1 MLAQTLLFGHR
12 ARDALFL
19 FLYPIFETMTKKS
32 SASRKGLTP
41 FGILFLVAGAILF
54 AYFVKKSG
62 VSQIVDGIKRLGAG
76 FLLILA
82 ISSVRQIARSLAW
95 TLCMEAP
102 YRLRFRD
109 AFRARVMGD
118 AIGNIL
124 PFASFVF
131 SEPAKPALI
140 RDRVPFMAGLSAIA
154 IENIFYSLSVAVFI
168 FSGMI
173 ALLLSFSLPKGLRIA
188 SIVTLGVI
196 LVVIGLGFLLI
207 RRQMRFISGTAGF
220 LHRRGLDVKW
230 VEKGRTLEDRIYGFY
245 QRNRARFLPILMLE
259 VCFHLAGTCEIYV
272 ALSFISPLQPPTFLT
287 AFILESVNRVIT
299 VAFKFVPLRMGVD
312 EAGTGK
318 VSRVLQ
324 FTEVT
329 GVTLAIV
336 RKARDIFW
344 SSVGMALLVHR
355 GLSLRTVAREAEAA
369 LAEQARATAPPTM
382 PAQES
387 S

>member
-1 MLAQTLLFGHR
+1 
-12 ARDALFL
+12 
-19 FLYPIFETMTKKS
+19 
-32 SASRKGLTP
+32 
-41 FGILFLVAGAILF
+41 
-54 AYFVKKSG
+54 
-62 VSQIVDGIKRLGAG
+62 
-76 FLLILA
+76 
-82 ISSVRQIARSLAW
+82 
-95 TLCMEAP
+95 
-102 YRLRFRD
+102 
-109 AFRARVMGD
+109 MGD

-173 ALLLSFSLPKGLRIA
+173 ALLLSFTLPKGLRIA

-196 LVVIGLGFLLI
+196 LLVIGFGLLLI
-207 RRQMRFISGTAGF
+207 RKQLRFISGSAGL

-245 QRNRARFLPILMLE
+245 QRNRARFLPILLLE

-272 ALSFISPLQPPTFLT
+272 ALIFISPLRPPTLLT
-287 AFILESVNRVIT
+287 AFILESVNRVINI
-299 VAFKFVPLRMGVD
+299 AFKFVPLKMGVD

-318 VSRVLQ
+318 VSKVLQ

-344 SSVGMALLVHR
+344 SSVGMALLVQR
-355 GLSLRTVAREAEAA
+355 GISLRTVARETEAA
-369 LAEQARATAPPTM
+369 LAEQARATASATV